1 MILSILT
8 SLVALSAIVAPPK
21 LAVHAVRF
29 YAPAAGQTNVLAILQ
44 VPYALTEPVGDRLA
58 WKTTIQVKDASGL
71 TVYEESWWRGV
82 SAVMRQP
89 DAYGMEPLKFPPMTS
104 GKYTIVATVQDSATG
119 RTATTE
125 TAVDAFSVPPTVSDL
140 LLASSMRAAAD
151 AGDTV
156 LGPGEVARGMLRFVT
171 APELKLDPI
180 SPALAFMLEAYS
192 TAGGEASTVL
202 EVRDSSG
209 KVVFAVPFKQKIQGG
224 GGIIRGMLPLDGLP
238 EGSYT
243 LNAAVTLGG
252 QRVERSGAFS
262 VGNLDAALARDV
274 AMRSADQLTDEGYF
288 GAMNEDALDAAAE
301 ALQPLAT
308 SRELAVY
315 KPSGEGRLSL
325 SAKRKF
331 LIDFWASHDQNKAT
345 ETNETRI
352 TYYDLIAF
360 ANREYAE
367 TGRNARPGWK
377 TDRGRVFVRYGKPGE
392 IYSQL
397 QSGRAP
403 PYQIWRYTSG
413 RMRYYVFADRNNLG
427 AYTLMKSND
436 LKEPGNAGWIDI
448 MTPDVVRDIGQYLGI
463 NLFETSPG
471 STLGTGTP

>member
-1 MILSILT
+1 MIFSTLT
-8 SLVALSAIVAPPK
+8 SLLALSAIVAPPK

-29 YAPAAGQTNVLAILQ
+29 YSPAAGQTSVVAILQ
-44 VPYALTEPVGDRLA
+44 VPYALADAAGDRLA
-58 WKTTIQVKDASGL
+58 WKTTIQVNDASGM

-82 SAVMRQP
+82 PAAMQQP
-89 DAYGMEPLKFPPMTS
+89 DAYGMEPLKFPPMKPGT
-104 GKYTIVATVQDSATG
+104 YTIVATVQDSATG
-119 RTATTE
+119 RTATTQ
-125 TAVDAFSVPPTVSDL
+125 TAVDAFSAPPSVSDL
-140 LLASSMRAAAD
+140 LLASSMRMAAD

-156 LGPGEVARGMLRFVT
+156 LGPGEIARGMLRFVT
-171 APELKLDPI
+171 SPELILNPLT
-180 SPALAFMLEAYS
+180 PGLAFMLEAYS
-192 TAGGEASTVL
+192 VRESEVSTVL
-202 EVRDSSG
+202 EVRDSTG
-209 KVVFAVPFKQKIQGG
+209 KAVFTVPFRQKLLEG
-224 GGIIRGMLPLDGLP
+224 GGIIRGILPLDGLP
-238 EGSYT
+238 EGTYS
-243 LNAAVTLGG
+243 LSAAVTLNG
-252 QRVERSGAFS
+252 QRIERLGAFS
-262 VGNLDAALARDV
+262 VGNIDVALAREV
-274 AMRSADQLTDEGYF
+274 AARQVDQLTDEGYF
-288 GAMNEDALDAAAE
+288 GAMNEDAVDAAAE

-308 SRELAVY
+308 SRELSVY
-315 KPSGEGRLSL
+315 KASGEGRLSL

-331 LIDFWASHDQNKAT
+331 LIDYWASRDQNKAT
-345 ETNETRI
+345 AANETRI
-352 TYYDLIAF
+352 AYYDAIAF

-377 TDRGRVFVRYGKPGE
+377 TDRGRVFVRHGKPGE
-392 IYSQL
+392 IHAQL

-436 LKEPGNAGWIDI
+436 LKEPGNSGWLDI